1 MQYCAYCI
9 LSAPSAL
16 VGKLVWV
23 QYWWE
28 AFLKVFQDQSP
39 KALHSIQCE
48 WYGTVVIQACWGGVF
63 RHWHKGCGL
72 KACWH
77 SFRRGQ
83 QPCVCLSGG
92 SAKKKK
98 KWTVRIYRLY
108 RRQCAKYTYIYSV
121 HTVYYKD
128 IVINTHT
135 PYVHIYIMY
144 TSIHSNM
151 WRCNRL

>member
-1 MQYCAYCI
+1 MCEYRVQYCAYCI
-9 LSAPSAL
+9 LSAPSAS

-48 WYGTVVIQACWGGVF
+48 WYGTAVIQARWGGVF

-98 KWTVRIYRLY
+98 NGQYVFTDCTEDNV
-108 RRQCAKYTYIYSV
+108 QNT
-121 HTVYYKD
+121 HVYYKD
-128 IVINTHT
+128 MVSNTHYR